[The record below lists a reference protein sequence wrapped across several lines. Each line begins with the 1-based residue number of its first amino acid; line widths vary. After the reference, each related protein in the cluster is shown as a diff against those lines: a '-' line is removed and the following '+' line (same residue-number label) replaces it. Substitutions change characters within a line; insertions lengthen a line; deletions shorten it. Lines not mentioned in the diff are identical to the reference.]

1 MATGNGQIDRN
12 GINVIRQAGAAKVEK
27 KAVRHGVYK
36 RNSSI
41 QELVLF
47 DLLILLACRSASSQ
61 RVLEAGVNLKKT
73 VGIPETNQFGFT
85 L

>member
-1 MATGNGQIDRN
+1 M
-12 GINVIRQAGAAKVEK
+12 EK
-27 KAVRHGVYK
+27 KAVRHVVYK

-61 RVLEAGVNLKKT
+61 RVLEAAVNLKKT
-73 VGIPETNQFGFT
+73 VGIPETNQFGFI